1 MAFDPRRPLARQEPQ
16 SKTGA
21 KNKPD
26 SVPGPRGPGDD
37 HSSTGGITPAGEGGS
52 LHLPAAYPEAGGGP
66 PHALPYLALLL
77 AGFTKLLQSPGALV
91 RSYRTFSPLPEP
103 APDLAAR
110 ARTRPWRYLFCGT
123 FLRVAATGDYPAQC
137 PLESGLSSPLLRG
150 RRPSFLLR
158 PERNVT
164 QALGR
169 VNDPVARVAVRL
181 PERSSVKLCGL
192 RTVL

>member
-1 MAFDPRRPLARQEPQ
+1 M
-16 SKTGA
+16 TGV

-26 SVPGPRGPGDD
+26 SVPEPDGPGDG
-37 HSSTGGITPAGEGGS
+37 HSSTGGITSVGEGGS
-52 LHLPAAYPEAGGGP
+52 LRLPAAYPEAGGGP
-66 PHALPYLALLL
+66 PHALPYLALLH

-91 RSYRTFSPLPEP
+91 RSYRTFSPLPRP
-103 APDLAAR
+103 AEGPSAHAR
-110 ARTRPWRYLFCGT
+110 MRPRRYLFCGT

-158 PERNVT
+158 SKRKVAQPRR
-164 QALGR
+164 R
-169 VNDPVARVAVRL
+169 VNGPRTDRWEAELSSRVVEVL
-181 PERSSVKLCGL
+181 LS